1 MPVRMRS
8 LIAMAAMTAAAAI
21 AATSASAQKKYDPGA
36 SDTEIKIGNIMP
48 YSGPASSYG
57 VIGKSEA
64 AYFNKINAEGGI
76 NGRKINFISYD
87 DGYSPPKAIEQARK
101 LVESDEVLLI
111 FQALGTPSNS
121 AIQKY
126 MNAKKVPQLFVA
138 SGATKWGDPKNFPWT
153 MGCQPNYQSEGRIYA
168 KYILDH
174 FPNGKIAVFWQNDDA
189 GKDQVK
195 GLRDGLGDK
204 AGMIIADKSYEVSDP
219 TIDSQIVALNDSGAD
234 IFFSWAAPKG
244 SAQAIRKVGE
254 LGWKPKF
261 FLANIATSVATVLK
275 PAGLQ
280 YAKDIISTA
289 YLKDPTDPAWKDDA
303 GVKKWQAFMDKY
315 YPDGD
320 KTNNNNVYGYV
331 EAQTMVQVLK
341 QCGDNLTRENVMK
354 QAASLKN
361 FSTDVMLPGI
371 KVNTASGRLLSDRT
385 DAADEIQRRSLG
397 AVRRRHRR
405 RGRALS
411 LEQGRGA
418 VSSARAQ
425 PHAGA
430 QEFLR
435 IDRIAVDSGFVMQ
448 MRAGRPAG
456 RADGADHLTDLDR
469 VANLDVD
476 LRQMAVAGRQTVAVV
491 DFHHAAVAARPSRRD
506 HLSVRGGAHRIAH
519 RGAEIETG
527 VHRRAAEERIAA
539 DAEAGGEFDL
549 ADDRLAIGHQR
560 RACD

>member
-1 MPVRMRS
+1 MPARVRN
-8 LIAMAAMTAAAAI
+8 LIALTALTAAAAMV
-21 AATSASAQKKYDPGA
+21 ATAASAQKKYDPGA
-36 SDTEIKIGNIMP
+36 SDSEIKIGNIMP

-57 VIGKSEA
+57 VIGKTQA
-64 AYFNKINAEGGI
+64 AYFNKINAEGGV
-76 NGRKINFISYD
+76 NGRKVNFISYD

-153 MGCQPNYQSEGRIYA
+153 MGFQPNYQSEGRIYA

-204 AGMIIADKSYEVSDP
+204 AGMIIAEKSYEVSDP
-219 TIDSQIVALNDSGAD
+219 TIDSQIVALHDSGAD

-254 LGWKPKF
+254 IGWKPKF
-261 FLANIATSVATVLK
+261 FLANTATSVAAVLK

-280 YAKDIISTA
+280 FAKDIISTA

-320 KTNNNNVYGYV
+320 KLNANNVYGYV
-331 EAQTMVQVLK
+331 QAQAMEQVLK

-354 QAASLKN
+354 QAASLKD
-361 FSTDVMLPGI
+361 FSTDMMLPGV
-371 KVNTASGRLLSDRT
+371 KVNTS
-385 DAADEIQRRSLG
+385 
-397 AVRRRHRR
+397 
-405 RGRALS
+405 
-411 LEQGRGA
+411 
-418 VSSARAQ
+418 
-425 PHAGA
+425 
-430 QEFLR
+430 
-435 IDRIAVDSGFVMQ
+435 
-448 MRAGRPAG
+448 
-456 RADGADHLTDLDR
+456 
-469 VANLDVD
+469 
-476 LRQMAVAGRQTVAVV
+476 
-491 DFHHAAVAARPSRRD
+491 
-506 HLSVRGGAHRIAH
+506 
-519 RGAEIETG
+519 
-527 VHRRAAEERIAA
+527 
-539 DAEAGGEFDL
+539 
-549 ADDRLAIGHQR
+549 ADDFFPIEQMQLMKFNGEAWELFGDVIDGEVGH
-560 RACD
+560 